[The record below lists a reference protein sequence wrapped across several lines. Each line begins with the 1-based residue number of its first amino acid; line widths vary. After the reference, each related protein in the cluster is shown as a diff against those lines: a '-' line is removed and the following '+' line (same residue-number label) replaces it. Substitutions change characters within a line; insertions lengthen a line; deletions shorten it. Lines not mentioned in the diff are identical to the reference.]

1 VIYQRSCRYILYRG
15 LTANKSTII
24 SQVNY
29 LTIISYASESFRSVR
44 EHPEKSQW
52 LSEFARSRSDSDHV
66 SHKITSL
73 LALLSAS
80 VLNGHALPP
89 YLKAPMDFRFTS
101 DDLIGAQ
108 THVLDLQNLNEPG
121 FRAIA
126 VIEVAQRCLVDSINR
141 IVDHVKE
148 LVGEVDFSYR
158 IRNLSDAS
166 SLVDGSG
173 ERKEKVY

>member
-1 VIYQRSCRYILYRG
+1 VIS
-15 LTANKSTII
+15 
-24 SQVNY
+24 Y
-29 LTIISYASESFRSVR
+29 LTIISYASESFRTFR
-44 EHPEKSQW
+44 EDPQTSNW
-52 LSEFARSRSDSDHV
+52 LSQFARSRSDSGNI

-80 VLNGHALPP
+80 ALNGHALPP
-89 YLKAPMDFRFTS
+89 YLKAPIDVRFSS
-101 DDLIGAQ
+101 DDLVDEQ

-126 VIEVAQRCLVDSINR
+126 VIEVAQRCLIDSIHR

-158 IRNLSDAS
+158 MKDVSDAS
-166 SLVDGSG
+166 SLGGNG